1 VFEIRIRDPGSET
14 GIRDPGTGKT
24 LSRIS
29 DPGVKKALDHGSGTA
44 TLATRPIVD
53 VFFSHIG
60 FIIFRM
66 GHEKPTEEALS
77 TANSEA
83 SELKEKGNEAYKND
97 NLDDALVFYTQ
108 GNFFCFESVIGSILL
123 GPCES

>member
-1 VFEIRIRDPGSET
+1 LEALRNIGLGSDPGSES

-24 LSRIS
+24 LSRIQGS
-29 DPGVKKALDHGSGTA
+29 KKHRITNPDPQHWLLSAQLFV
-44 TLATRPIVD
+44 
-53 VFFSHIG
+53 VFFFTHDW

-97 NLDDALVFYTQ
+97 NLDEALAFYTQ
-108 GNFFCFESVIGSILL
+108 GNFFAFKV
-123 GPCES
+123 